1 MAEEYKLIGKH
12 AEVAK
17 KMLRKVTDLLDKLE
31 IGYVLSFGTLLGVVR
46 ENRLLP
52 WDSDLDISIDYK
64 DLGKL
69 IENKKKIWNLG
80 YRTRIRYFDKDVG
93 PFKNGDLRIIKVQ
106 TRKLI
111 LIKDKGLLDIFVMRN
126 IDNEYS
132 YMVKKGQTYVHKVIP
147 LEYQDNKT
155 TIEFDGKLYSVP
167 EKYEEYLEYVY
178 GDWKTPV
185 KEWDYFMGDNCS
197 KKLYE

>member
-1 MAEEYKLIGKH
+1 MAEECKLVGKH

-17 KMLRKVTDLLDKLE
+17 TMLRKVTDLLDKLE
-31 IGYVLSFGTLLGVVR
+31 IGYVLSFGTLLGIVR

-64 DLGKL
+64 DLDKFVK
-69 IENKKKIWNLG
+69 NKKEIWRIG
-80 YRTRIRYFDKDVG
+80 YRTRMRHFDKDIG
-93 PFKNGDLRIIKVQ
+93 PFKKGDIRIIKVQ
-106 TRKLI
+106 TRKLFF
-111 LIKDKGLLDIFVMRN
+111 LKDKGLLDIFIMRN
-126 IDNEYS
+126 IDGEYS
-132 YMVKKGQTYVHKVIP
+132 YMVKKDQTFVQKVIP

-155 TIEFDGKLYSVP
+155 KIEFNGKLYSVP

-197 KKLYE
+197 KKLYK